1 MQAWNGFKNGVWQET
16 IDVRDFIQQNYT
28 PYEGDESFLAGVSE
42 KSAKVWATCEQL
54 LNKEFEAGG
63 ILDVGADKIS
73 TITSYAPGF
82 IDRDNEVIV
91 GLQTDAPL
99 KRGAIVKTGIRMAEQ
114 ACKEYGYELN
124 LEISNI
130 YHNHR
135 ITHNT
140 GVFAA
145 YTDEMREA
153 RSAGVI
159 TGLPDA
165 YGRGRIIGDYRRV
178 ALYGI
183 DRLIEAK
190 KQDMVTLACRP
201 MCEETIRMRGEL
213 AQQIGALKEMIVM
226 GNSYGCDLSRP
237 AGNAQEA
244 VQWTYLAYLAGIK
257 EQNGA
262 AMSIGRV
269 SSFLDIYIER
279 DLLNGVIE
287 EAQAQEL
294 IDQMVIKLRLARHL
308 RTHDYNDLFAG
319 DPMWITEAIGGMGE
333 DGRSLVTRNSFR
345 ILHTLYNLGPA
356 PEPNLTVLWS
366 EQLPQNFKNYCAKAA
381 IDTSSIQFENDDVMR
396 PIYGDDYSIACCVS
410 AMRTGKD
417 QQLFGARANLAKALL
432 MSINGGRDEKMGKQF
447 APVLKLSD
455 SEYLNYE
462 EVRANFSQV
471 IEWLTGLYVD
481 TMNIIHYMHDKYAY
495 EGSQMALHDTQVHRF
510 MAFGIAGLSVVLD
523 SLSAIRY
530 AKVKPVRNE
539 EGLAVDF
546 EVSGEYPCFGNNDPR
561 VDSMAKE
568 ITHEFIEGLRKHRA
582 YRDAEHTLSVLTI
595 TSNVMYGKKT
605 GTTPDGRKSGA
616 AFAPGANPMHG
627 RDKKGVLAALKSI
640 CHIDYDDCRDGI
652 SYTFSVMPAALGK
665 TAASRT
671 ANMVAILDAYAR
683 LKGHHINVNVLE
695 RAVLEDAMHNPQKY
709 PQLTIRVSGY
719 AVHFIKLSKMHQQE
733 VISRTMHEVI

>member
-1 MQAWNGFKNGVWQET
+1 MQAWNGFKTGVWQEH
-16 IDVRDFIQQNYT
+16 IDVRDFIQTNYT
-28 PYEGDESFLAGVSE
+28 PYVGGEEFLQGVTA
-42 KSAKVWATCEQL
+42 KTAKVWAECEQL
-54 LNKEFEAGG
+54 LKAEYEAGG
-63 ILDVGADKIS
+63 VLDVGVDKIS
-73 TITSYAPGF
+73 TITSYTAGF
-82 IDRDNEVIV
+82 IDKDNEVVV

-99 KRGAIVKTGIRMAEQ
+99 KRGVIVKTGIRMAEQ
-114 ACKEYGYELN
+114 ACQDYGYELN
-124 LEISNI
+124 HEISEI
-130 YHNHR
+130 YNNHR
-135 ITHNT
+135 VTHNT
-140 GVFAA
+140 AVFAT
-145 YTDEMREA
+145 YTDEMRAA
-153 RSAGVI
+153 RSAGII

-183 DRLIEAK
+183 DRLIAGK
-190 KQDMVTLACRP
+190 KQDGIELAGRP
-201 MCEETIRMRGEL
+201 MLEETIRLRGEL
-213 AQQIGALKEMIVM
+213 SLQIGALKEMLVLGQI
-226 GNSYGCDLSRP
+226 YGCDLSRP
-237 AGNAQEA
+237 AANAYEA

-262 AMSIGRV
+262 AMSIGRI

-279 DLLNGVIE
+279 DLATGVIDE
-287 EAQAQEL
+287 TQAQEL

-308 RTHDYNDLFAG
+308 RTHEYNDLFAG
-319 DPMWITEAIGGMGE
+319 DPMWITEAIGGMGQ
-333 DGRSLVTRNSFR
+333 DGRTLVTKNSFR
-345 ILHTLYNLGPA
+345 ILHTLYNLGAA

-381 IDTSSIQFENDDVMR
+381 IDTSSIQFENDDLMR
-396 PIYGDDYSIACCVS
+396 PAYGDDYSIACCVS

-417 QQLFGARANLAKALL
+417 QQLFGARANLAKAML
-432 MSINGGRDEKMGKQF
+432 MAINGGRDEKQGRQI
-447 APVLKLSD
+447 APVLPVPQG
-455 SEYLNYE
+455 EYLDYK

-471 IEWLTGLYVD
+471 LQWLTGLYVD
-481 TMNIIHYMHDKYAY
+481 TMNVIHYMHDKYAY
-495 EGSQMALHDTQVHRF
+495 EGSQMALHDTQVNRL

-530 AKVKPVRNE
+530 AQVKPIRNA

-546 EVSGEYPCFGNNDPR
+546 EVQGEYPCFGNNDQR

-568 ITHEFIEGLRKHRA
+568 LTQEFIEGLRKHRA

-605 GTTPDGRKSGA
+605 GKTPDGREAGV

-627 RDKKGVLAALKSI
+627 RDKSGVLAALKSI
-640 CHIDYDDCRDGI
+640 CNIDYEDCRDGI
-652 SYTFSVMPAALGK
+652 SYTFSVLPATLGK
-665 TAASRT
+665 TEASRT
-671 ANMVAILDAYAR
+671 NNMVAILDAYAK

-695 RAVLEDAMHNPQKY
+695 RAVLEDAMQQPQKY

-719 AVHFIKLSKMHQQE
+719 AVHFIKLSKMHQLE

>member
-1 MQAWNGFKNGVWQET
+1 MQAWHNFKAGVWQET
-16 IDVRDFIQQNYT
+16 IDVRDFIQQNYQ
-28 PYEGDESFLAGVSE
+28 PYQGDAEFLAPGTA
-42 KSAKVWATCEQL
+42 KTKKVWEKCEQL
-54 LNKEFEAGG
+54 LEAEYNAGG

-82 IDRDNEVIV
+82 IDRDNEVIL

-99 KRGAIVKTGIRMAEQ
+99 KRGVIVKTGIRMAEQ
-114 ACKEYGYELN
+114 ACKEYGYQLN
-124 LEISNI
+124 PEISEI
-130 YHNHR
+130 YNKHR
-135 ITHNT
+135 VTHNT
-140 GVFAA
+140 AVFAA
-145 YTDEMREA
+145 YTDEMRDA
-153 RSAGVI
+153 RSAGII

-183 DRLIEAK
+183 ERLIAAK
-190 KQDMVTLACRP
+190 KADKQELSGRP
-201 MCEETIRMRGEL
+201 MSENVIRLRGEL
-213 AQQIGALKEMIVM
+213 EQQIIALKEMIVM
-226 GNSYGCDLSRP
+226 GNAYGCDLSRP
-237 AGNAQEA
+237 AHNAQEA

-262 AMSIGRV
+262 AMSIGRI

-279 DLLNGVIE
+279 DLQNGLLDE
-287 EAQAQEL
+287 TQAQEL

-319 DPMWITEAIGGMGE
+319 DPMWVTEAIGGMGQ
-333 DGRSLVTRNSFR
+333 DGRTLVTKNSYR

-366 EQLPQNFKNYCAKAA
+366 EQLPQAFKKYCAKVA
-381 IDTSSIQFENDDVMR
+381 IDTSSLQFENDDVMR

-417 QQLFGARANLAKALL
+417 KQLFGARANLAKAML
-432 MSINGGRDEKMGKQF
+432 MAINGGRDEKMGKQL
-447 APVLKLSD
+447 APVLPMPSG
-455 SEYLNYE
+455 EYLDYE
-462 EVRANFSQV
+462 EVRANMSKV
-471 IEWLTGLYVD
+471 LEWLTGLYVD

-495 EGSQMALHDTQVHRF
+495 EGSQMALHDTDVHRY
-510 MAFGIAGLSVVLD
+510 MAFGIAGLSVALD

-530 AKVKPVRNE
+530 ARVKPIRNE
-539 EGLAVDF
+539 QGLAIDF
-546 EVSGEYPCFGNNDPR
+546 EVEGEFPCFGNNDAR

-568 ITHEFIEGLRKHRA
+568 LTQEFIQGLRKNPA

-605 GTTPDGRKSGA
+605 GTTPDGRKSGE

-627 RDKKGVLAALKSI
+627 RDKKGALAAIKSI
-640 CHIDYDDCRDGI
+640 CNIDYNDCRDGI
-652 SYTFSVMPAALGK
+652 SYTFSIVPAVLGK
-665 TAASRT
+665 TVAAR
-671 ANMVAILDAYAR
+671 ADNMVAILDAYAK
-683 LKGHHINVNVLE
+683 LKGHHINVNVLD
-695 RAVLEDAMHNPQKY
+695 RAILEDAMANPQQY

-719 AVHFIKLSKMHQQE
+719 AVHFIKLSKAQQQE
-733 VISRTMHEVI
+733 VISRTMYEVV